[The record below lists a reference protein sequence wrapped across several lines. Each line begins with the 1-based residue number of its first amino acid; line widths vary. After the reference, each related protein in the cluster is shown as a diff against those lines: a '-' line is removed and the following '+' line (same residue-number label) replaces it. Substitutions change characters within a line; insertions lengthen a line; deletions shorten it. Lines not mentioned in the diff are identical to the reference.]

1 MKVLVVGGGGREHAI
16 VWKLARSPKTTQ
28 VICAPGSDAIGAEPK
43 TRCVQVKAN
52 DVAAL
57 KELAAAEKV
66 DLAVIGPEEPL
77 TLGLT
82 DALEAEG
89 IPVAGPSQAAA
100 EMEGSKVFAKEFM
113 ARHNVPTAAFQVF
126 RDFQAALKHVRQ
138 RGAPVVVKADGL
150 AAGKGVIVCQT
161 IEQAEDALK
170 LIMKDKKFGEAGNRA
185 IVEDLVTGEEA
196 SYIVFTDGRT
206 IIPMPSS
213 QDHKAVFDGDTGPN
227 TGGMGAYSPAP
238 VVTPRIEQK
247 IMKQV
252 IEPTI
257 KGLAAEGR
265 PYKGVL
271 YAGLMIKGQTLNVL
285 EFNCRLGDPEAQPLL
300 MRLDGDLAD
309 IFLKMAQGRLDQ
321 ARAKWRAQATVCVVL
336 ASGGYPGDYDK
347 GFPIRGLDAAG
358 QMKDVVVFHAGTA
371 RRGRGYVTT
380 GGRVLGVTARGR
392 TIQAAIKRAYMAA
405 GAIDW
410 KGMHR
415 RNDIGLKA
423 LDKPGPASKSRTR
436 TTASPSAT
444 KGLAIKK
451 QLPRV
456 IVVMGSE
463 SDRETMSAALEI
475 FGKFKVAAE
484 LTVASAHRTP
494 KKVEALIDQA
504 HKDGVQVI
512 IAGAGMAAHLAGAI
526 AGRTSLPVIGV
537 PLDNSPL
544 TGLDSLLSTVQMPPG
559 VPVATVSLGKAGAKN
574 AAWLALRILALSDP
588 GLRSRLE
595 RHRRAQD
602 R

>member
-1 MKVLVVGGGGREHAI
+1 VKVLVVGGGGREHAI
-16 VWKLARSPKTTQ
+16 VWKLAQSRKVTEI
-28 VICAPGSDAIGAEPK
+28 ICAPGSDAIGAEPQ
-43 TRCVQVKAN
+43 TRCVSTKAN

-57 KELAAAEKV
+57 VDLARAEGV
-66 DLAVIGPEEPL
+66 NLAVIGPEEPL

-82 DALEAEG
+82 DALEAAG
-89 IPVAGPSQAAA
+89 VAVAGPSRAAA
-100 EMEGSKVFAKEFM
+100 EMEGSKVFSKEFM
-113 ARHNVPTAAFQVF
+113 ARHGVPTAAFQVF
-126 RDFQAALKHVRQ
+126 QDYEAARRHVEK

-161 IEQAEDALK
+161 VDQAVDALK
-170 LIMKDKKFGEAGNRA
+170 LIMVDKKFGDAGKRA

-196 SYIVFTDGRT
+196 SYIVFTDGAT
-206 IIPMPSS
+206 IIPLPTS

-238 VVTPRIEQK
+238 VVTPQIESK
-247 IMKQV
+247 IMKRV

-257 KGLAAEGR
+257 EGLAAEGR

-271 YAGLMIKGQTLNVL
+271 YAGLMIKGRTLNVL

-300 MRLDGDLAD
+300 LRLDGDLAD
-309 IFLKMAQGRLDQ
+309 VFLKLAQGRLDQ
-321 ARAKWRAQATVCVVL
+321 ARVRWRSEATVCVVL
-336 ASGGYPGDYDK
+336 ASGGYPGDYGK
-347 GFPIRGLDAAG
+347 GFPIQGLEAAG

-371 RRGRGYVTT
+371 LKGRNYVTT

-392 TIQAAIKRAYMAA
+392 TIRAAIKRAYQAA
-405 GAIDW
+405 GAISW
-410 KGMHR
+410 EGMHR
-415 RNDIGLKA
+415 RTDIGLKA
-423 LDKPGPASKSRTR
+423 IARPGPAAKTRTR
-436 TTASPSAT
+436 TAASSPT
-444 KGLAIKK
+444 EKGPAIKK
-451 QLPRV
+451 QPPRV
-456 IVVMGSE
+456 VVVMGSE
-463 SDRETMSAALEI
+463 SDRETMSAALEVL
-475 FGKFKVAAE
+475 GKFKVAAE

-494 KKVEALIDQA
+494 KKVEALIAQA
-504 HKDGVQVI
+504 HKDGVRVI

-574 AAWLALRILALSDP
+574 AAWLALRILALSDAA
-588 GLRSRLE
+588 LWSRLE
-595 RHRRAQD
+595 KHRLAQD

>member
-1 MKVLVVGGGGREHAI
+1 MKILVVGGGGREHAI
-16 VWKLARSPKTTQ
+16 VWKLAQSPKTTRI
-28 VICAPGSDAIGAEPK
+28 ICAPGSDAIGAEPK
-43 TRCVQVKAN
+43 TRCVAVKAN
-52 DVAAL
+52 DVNAL
-57 KELAAAEKV
+57 VDLALAEAV

-82 DALEAEG
+82 DALEAKG
-89 IPVAGPSQAAA
+89 IAVAGPSQAAA
-100 EMEGSKVFAKEFM
+100 EMEGSKVFSKEFM
-113 ARHNVPTAAFQVF
+113 ARHNVPTAAFKVF
-126 RDFQAALKHVRQ
+126 HDYEAARRHIHR

-150 AAGKGVIVCQT
+150 AAGKGVIVCET
-161 IEQAEDALK
+161 VEQAEDALK
-170 LIMKDKKFGEAGNRA
+170 LIMVHKKFGDAGNRA
-185 IVEDLVTGEEA
+185 IIEDWVTGEEA

-206 IIPMPSS
+206 IIPLPSS

-238 VVTPRIEQK
+238 VVTPRIESK
-247 IMKQV
+247 IMKKV

-271 YAGLMIKGQTLNVL
+271 YAGLMIKGFSIDVL

-347 GFPIRGLDAAG
+347 GFPIRGLEAAG
-358 QMKDVVVFHAGTA
+358 GMKDVVVFHAGTA
-371 RRGRGYVTT
+371 RQGKHYVTN

-392 TIQAAIKRAYMAA
+392 TIQAAIKRAYDAA
-405 GAIDW
+405 GVIDW
-410 KGMHR
+410 QGMHR

-423 LDKPGPASKSRTR
+423 LSRPGPA
-436 TTASPSAT
+436 T
-444 KGLAIKK
+444 KKRPTKKK
-451 QLPRV
+451 QPPRV
-456 IVVMGSE
+456 VVVMGSE

-475 FGKFKVAAE
+475 FTKFKVAAE

-494 KKVEALIDQA
+494 KKVEALISRA
-504 HKDGVQVI
+504 HRNGVQVI

-559 VPVATVSLGKAGAKN
+559 VPVATVSLGRAGAKN
-574 AAWLALRILALSDP
+574 AAWLALRILALSDA
-588 GLRSRLE
+588 GLKSRLE
-595 RHRRAQD
+595 KHRQD
-602 R
+602 QDK